1 MKSQKSLNNIAS
13 ADLKRSF
20 ASNLV
25 IPALTFL
32 AFTVQAA
39 VCAYFQFKQK
49 EKVFFTWFMDSPDAL
64 VFISFC
70 VVLVGA
76 IQAAYTLRFIN
87 IKNQSNVWFSFNL
100 SRSTL
105 FKNRCVSSLTL
116 LSAAIIIP
124 GIISVIIC
132 CASGCSAAKVLP
144 VIFYQYAQYAG
155 FLTMMFAGFA
165 IGALTASLTGSV
177 AESIFYSVV
186 LILALPL
193 LSTAWDALSS
203 VFLRGRTAVSGANY
217 ADGMDMQYY
226 YFAFSPRRGGRGIM
240 AFCPFTLFRVPGT
253 SRADLMNLKLRGF
266 GPIDF
271 GFCKDGSSLPG
282 IDAWLPILLWI
293 VLTAVLIV
301 LAQRMFGRKKLEE
314 LGVPAASRVLTA
326 LTSAII
332 VFCGFSVPS
341 WVLKTAL
348 PSVNTALA
356 ALLGAAVMLA
366 AYFAYTFIAR
376 RNLKAVRK
384 NLWQFAMPVG
394 AAAIITA
401 IFLTGGFGYTARVP
415 EAEEVEYV
423 TVSMPFSFE
432 SGMAQNGS
440 ILRTV
445 KGTATV
451 VKPYSNCITLST
463 EKDIN
468 TVLSIH
474 KLITT
479 EKKSDEKTSA
489 PFSVKYYF
497 KNGRSMERTFT
508 NISEKDLNTY
518 FAVADADE
526 VKKQQYLF
534 LAASDTEREELEN
547 ESVKA
552 PGMSNSQGYFFFQN
566 YGSPLRNAKGA
577 LIASKDGSFC
587 RELSSDELDK
597 LGKCIWGDISK
608 KKYTDI
614 LRGSEKE
621 VAYIYL
627 IDNAT
632 SYDGRYEEN
641 VEGRSVLA
649 AVTDDM
655 TETLKFIKEHGMAD
669 ALGQKRE
676 VKSVNIYDC
685 RRIISKAKEINK
697 NGSYGGTAI
706 NPIFIMSTMFNTKEI
721 KLVNKTFG
729 DMDDCFIKSV
739 TNQKQSDELFA
750 LAQGQCYTSLGGYI
764 VQITF
769 TDGYNQ
775 TMYISE
781 SDAPGYIK

>member
-49 EKVFFTWFMDSPDAL
+49 EKVFFTWFRDSPDAL

-70 VVLVGA
+70 IVLVGA

-116 LSAAIIIP
+116 LGAAIIIP

-132 CASGCSAAKVLP
+132 YASGCSAAKVLP
-144 VIFYQYAQYAG
+144 VIFYQYAG

-203 VFLRGRTAVSGANY
+203 VFLRGRTAVSGVNY
-217 ADGMDMQYY
+217 TGDMDMQHY
-226 YFAFSPRRGGRGIM
+226 YFSFSIQRGGRGIM

-253 SRADLMNLKLRGF
+253 SRADVMSLKLRGF

-332 VFCGFSVPS
+332 VFCGFSVPA

-376 RNLKAVRK
+376 RNLKAVRR

-445 KGTATV
+445 KG
-451 VKPYSNCITLST
+451 LS
-463 EKDIN
+463 
-468 TVLSIH
+468 LIH
-474 KLITT
+474 I
-479 EKKSDEKTSA
+479 
-489 PFSVKYYF
+489 
-497 KNGRSMERTFT
+497 
-508 NISEKDLNTY
+508 
-518 FAVADADE
+518 
-526 VKKQQYLF
+526 
-534 LAASDTEREELEN
+534 
-547 ESVKA
+547 
-552 PGMSNSQGYFFFQN
+552 
-566 YGSPLRNAKGA
+566 
-577 LIASKDGSFC
+577 
-587 RELSSDELDK
+587 
-597 LGKCIWGDISK
+597 
-608 KKYTDI
+608 
-614 LRGSEKE
+614 
-621 VAYIYL
+621 
-627 IDNAT
+627 
-632 SYDGRYEEN
+632 
-641 VEGRSVLA
+641 
-649 AVTDDM
+649 
-655 TETLKFIKEHGMAD
+655 
-669 ALGQKRE
+669 
-676 VKSVNIYDC
+676 
-685 RRIISKAKEINK
+685 
-697 NGSYGGTAI
+697 
-706 NPIFIMSTMFNTKEI
+706 
-721 KLVNKTFG
+721 
-729 DMDDCFIKSV
+729 
-739 TNQKQSDELFA
+739 
-750 LAQGQCYTSLGGYI
+750 
-764 VQITF
+764 
-769 TDGYNQ
+769 
-775 TMYISE
+775 
-781 SDAPGYIK
+781 

>member
-39 VCAYFQFKQK
+39 VCAYLQFKQK
-49 EKVFFTWFMDSPDAL
+49 EKVFFTWFRDSPDAL

-116 LSAAIIIP
+116 LGAAIIIP
-124 GIISVIIC
+124 GIISAIIC

-144 VIFYQYAQYAG
+144 VIFYQYAG
-155 FLTMMFAGFA
+155 FMAMMFAGFA

-203 VFLRGRTAVSGANY
+203 VFLRGRTAVSGVNY
-217 ADGMDMQYY
+217 TGDMDMQHY
-226 YFAFSPRRGGRGIM
+226 YFAFSPRRGRGIM

-253 SRADLMNLKLRGF
+253 SRADLMSLKLRGF

-271 GFCKDGSSLPG
+271 GYCKDGSYLPG

-293 VLTAVLIV
+293 VVTAVLIV
-301 LAQRMFGRKKLEE
+301 LAQRMFGKKKLEE

-332 VFCGFSVPS
+332 VFCGFSVPA
-341 WVLKTAL
+341 WVLKTTI

-356 ALLGAAVMLA
+356 ALLGIAVMLA

-394 AAAIITA
+394 ATAIITA

-415 EAEEVEYV
+415 EADEIEYV

-432 SGMAQNGS
+432 SGLAQNGS
-440 ILRTV
+440 LLRTV
-445 KGTATV
+445 KGTAAV
-451 VKPYSNCITLST
+451 IKPYSNCITLST
-463 EKDIN
+463 EKDII

-474 KLITT
+474 KLITN
-479 EKKSDEKTSA
+479 EKKSDEKTNTQ
-489 PFSVKYYF
+489 FSVKYYF
-497 KNGRSMERTFT
+497 KNGKSMERTFT
-508 NISEKDLNTY
+508 NISEKDLNSY
-518 FAVADADE
+518 FAVADTDE

-534 LAASDTEREELEN
+534 LAASDTEREKFEN
-547 ESVKA
+547 EGIKA
-552 PGMSNSQGYFFFQN
+552 PGMSNSQGYFFFKN
-566 YGSPLRNAKGA
+566 YGSPLRNKDGV

-587 RELSSDELDK
+587 REMSSDELDM
-597 LGKCIWGDISK
+597 LGKCIWSDISK

-627 IDNAT
+627 NDNAT
-632 SYDGRYEEN
+632 YYGGRYEEN

-649 AVTDDM
+649 AITGDM

-685 RRIISKAKEINK
+685 RRIILQAQEINK
-697 NGSYGGTAI
+697 SGKYGGTAI
-706 NPIFIMSTMFNTKEI
+706 NPIFIMSTMFNTEEM

-729 DMDDCFIKSV
+729 DMDDCLIKTV
-739 TNQKQSDELFA
+739 TDQKQANELFA
-750 LAQGQCYTSLGGYI
+750 LAQGKCYTAFSGY
-764 VQITF
+764 VAQITF
-769 TDGYNQ
+769 TDGYSQ
-775 TMYISE
+775 TMYIPAG
-781 SDAPGYIK
+781 DAPGYIK

>member
-1 MKSQKSLNNIAS
+1 M
-13 ADLKRSF
+13 
-20 ASNLV
+20 
-25 IPALTFL
+25 
-32 AFTVQAA
+32 
-39 VCAYFQFKQK
+39 
-49 EKVFFTWFMDSPDAL
+49 
-64 VFISFC
+64 
-70 VVLVGA
+70 
-76 IQAAYTLRFIN
+76 
-87 IKNQSNVWFSFNL
+87 
-100 SRSTL
+100 
-105 FKNRCVSSLTL
+105 
-116 LSAAIIIP
+116 
-124 GIISVIIC
+124 
-132 CASGCSAAKVLP
+132 
-144 VIFYQYAQYAG
+144 
-155 FLTMMFAGFA
+155 
-165 IGALTASLTGSV
+165 
-177 AESIFYSVV
+177 
-186 LILALPL
+186 
-193 LSTAWDALSS
+193 
-203 VFLRGRTAVSGANY
+203 
-217 ADGMDMQYY
+217 
-226 YFAFSPRRGGRGIM
+226 
-240 AFCPFTLFRVPGT
+240 
-253 SRADLMNLKLRGF
+253 
-266 GPIDF
+266 
-271 GFCKDGSSLPG
+271 
-282 IDAWLPILLWI
+282 
-293 VLTAVLIV
+293 TAVLIV
-301 LAQRMFGRKKLEE
+301 LAQRMFGKKKLEE

-332 VFCGFSVPS
+332 VFCGFSVPA
-341 WVLKTAL
+341 WVLKTAVF
-348 PSVNTALA
+348 SVSTALA

-384 NLWQFAMPVG
+384 NLWQFAIPAG
-394 AAAIITA
+394 ATAIITA

-451 VKPYSNCITLST
+451 LKPYTNCITLST

-474 KLITT
+474 KLITN
-479 EKKSDEKTSA
+479 EKKSDEKTNTQ
-489 PFSVKYYF
+489 FSVKYYF
-497 KNGRSMERTFT
+497 KNGKSMERTFT
-508 NISEKDLNTY
+508 NISEKDLNAY
-518 FAVADADE
+518 FAIADTDG
-526 VKKQQYLF
+526 VKEQQYFF
-534 LAASDTEREELEN
+534 LAASDTEREKLKN

-552 PGMSNSQGYFFFQN
+552 PGMSNSQGYFLFRN
-566 YGSPLRNAKGA
+566 YGSPLRNTDGV

-597 LGKCIWGDISK
+597 LGKCIWSDISK

-627 IDNAT
+627 NDDAQ
-632 SYDGRYEEN
+632 YYGGQYEEN
-641 VEGRSVLA
+641 VEGRSVLTA
-649 AVTDDM
+649 ITGDM
-655 TETLKFIKEHGMAD
+655 TETLKFIKEHGMAG

-697 NGSYGGTAI
+697 NGRYGGTAI
-706 NPIFIMSTMFNTKEI
+706 NPIFIMSTMFNTEEI

-739 TNQKQSDELFA
+739 TNQKQSDELFT

-764 VQITF
+764 AQITF

>member
-1 MKSQKSLNNIAS
+1 MRSQKSLNNIAS

-49 EKVFFTWFMDSPDAL
+49 EKVFFTWFRDSPDAL

-105 FKNRCVSSLTL
+105 FKNRCISSLTL
-116 LSAAIIIP
+116 LGAAIIIP
-124 GIISVIIC
+124 GIISAIIC

-144 VIFYQYAQYAG
+144 VIFYQYAG
-155 FLTMMFAGFA
+155 FLAMMFAGFA
-165 IGALTASLTGSV
+165 IGALTASLTGSI

-226 YFAFSPRRGGRGIM
+226 YFAFSPRRGRGIM

-253 SRADLMNLKLRGF
+253 SRADLMSLKLRGF

-271 GFCKDGSSLPG
+271 GYCKDGSYLPG

-293 VLTAVLIV
+293 VVTAVLIV
-301 LAQRMFGRKKLEE
+301 LAQRMFGKKKLEE

-332 VFCGFSVPS
+332 VFCGFSVPA
-341 WVLKTAL
+341 WVLKTTI

-356 ALLGAAVMLA
+356 ALLGVAVMLA

-415 EAEEVEYV
+415 EADEIEYV

-432 SGMAQNGS
+432 SGLAQNGS
-440 ILRTV
+440 LLRTV
-445 KGTATV
+445 KGTAAV
-451 VKPYSNCITLST
+451 IKPYTNCIVLST
-463 EKDIN
+463 EKDIK

-474 KLITT
+474 KLITN

-497 KNGRSMERTFT
+497 KNGKSMERTFT
-508 NISEKDLNTY
+508 NISEKDLNSY
-518 FAVADADE
+518 FAVADTDE

-534 LAASDTEREELEN
+534 LAASDTEREKLEN
-547 ESVKA
+547 EGIKA
-552 PGMSNSQGYFFFQN
+552 PGMSNSQGYFFFKN
-566 YGSPLRNAKGA
+566 YGSPLRNKDGI

-587 RELSSDELDK
+587 REMSSDELDK
-597 LGKCIWGDISK
+597 LGKCIWSDISK

-627 IDNAT
+627 FDNAT
-632 SYDGRYEEN
+632 NYDGLDEEN

-649 AVTDDM
+649 AITGDM

-685 RRIISKAKEINK
+685 NSIISKAKEINK
-697 NGSYGGTAI
+697 NGRYGGTAI
-706 NPIFIMSTMFNTKEI
+706 NPIFIMSTMFNTEEM

-729 DMDDCFIKSV
+729 DMDDCLIKTV
-739 TNQKQSDELFA
+739 TDQKQANELFA
-750 LAQGQCYTSLGGYI
+750 LAQGKCYTAFSGY
-764 VQITF
+764 VAQITF
-769 TDGYNQ
+769 TDGYSQ
-775 TMYISE
+775 TMYIPAG
-781 SDAPGYIK
+781 DAPGYIK

>member
-1 MKSQKSLNNIAS
+1 MKSQKPLNNIAS

-32 AFTVQAA
+32 AFTVQTA

-49 EKVFFTWFMDSPDAL
+49 EKVFFTWFRDSPDAL

-116 LSAAIIIP
+116 LGAAIIIP
-124 GIISVIIC
+124 GIISAIIC
-132 CASGCSAAKVLP
+132 CVSGCSAAKVLP
-144 VIFYQYAQYAG
+144 VIFYQYAG

-165 IGALTASLTGSV
+165 IGALTASLTGNV
-177 AESIFYSVV
+177 AESIFYSVM

-203 VFLRGRTAVSGANY
+203 VFLRGRTAVSGTNY

-226 YFAFSPRRGGRGIM
+226 YFAFSPRRGRGIM

-253 SRADLMNLKLRGF
+253 SRADLMSLKLRGF

-271 GFCKDGSSLPG
+271 GYCKDGSYLPG

-293 VLTAVLIV
+293 VVTAVLIV
-301 LAQRMFGRKKLEE
+301 LAQRMFGKKKLEE

-332 VFCGFSVPS
+332 VFCGFSVPA
-341 WVLKTAL
+341 WVLKTTI

-356 ALLGAAVMLA
+356 ALLGVAVMLA

-394 AAAIITA
+394 ATAIITA

-415 EAEEVEYV
+415 EADEIEYV

-432 SGMAQNGS
+432 SGLAQNGS
-440 ILRTV
+440 LLRTV
-445 KGTATV
+445 KGTAAV
-451 VKPYSNCITLST
+451 IKPYTNCITLST

-474 KLITT
+474 KLITN
-479 EKKSDEKTSA
+479 EKKSDEKTNTQ
-489 PFSVKYYF
+489 FSVKYYF
-497 KNGRSMERTFT
+497 KNGKSMERTFT
-508 NISEKDLNTY
+508 NISEKELNSY
-518 FAVADADE
+518 FAVADTDG
-526 VKKQQYLF
+526 VKEQQYFF
-534 LAASDTEREELEN
+534 LAASDTELKKLES
-547 ESVKA
+547 EDAKA
-552 PGMSNSQGYFFFQN
+552 PNMSNLQGHFLFRN
-566 YGSPLRNAKGA
+566 YGSPLRNKDGV
-577 LIASKDGSFC
+577 LISSKDGSFC

-597 LGKCIWGDISK
+597 LGKCIWSDISK

-627 IDNAT
+627 NDNAT
-632 SYDGRYEEN
+632 YYGGRYEEN

-649 AVTDDM
+649 AITGDM

-685 RRIISKAKEINK
+685 RRIILQAQEINK
-697 NGSYGGTAI
+697 SGKYGGTAI
-706 NPIFIMSTMFNTKEI
+706 NPIFIMSTMFNTEEMKF
-721 KLVNKTFG
+721 VNKTFG
-729 DMDDCFIKSV
+729 DMDDCLRKTV
-739 TNQKQSDELFA
+739 TDQKQANELFA
-750 LAQGQCYTSLGGYI
+750 LAQGKCYTAFSGY
-764 VQITF
+764 VAQITF
-769 TDGYNQ
+769 TDGYSQ
-775 TMYISE
+775 TMYIPAG
-781 SDAPGYIK
+781 DAPGYIK

>member
-49 EKVFFTWFMDSPDAL
+49 EKVFFTWFMNSPDAL

-70 VVLVGA
+70 IVLVGA

-105 FKNRCVSSLTL
+105 FKNRCISSLTL

-124 GIISVIIC
+124 GIISAIIC

-144 VIFYQYAQYAG
+144 VIFYQYAG
-155 FLTMMFAGFA
+155 FLTMIFAGFA

-203 VFLRGRTAVSGANY
+203 IFLRGRTAVSDANY

-271 GFCKDGSSLPG
+271 GYCKDDSSLPG

-301 LAQRMFGRKKLEE
+301 LAQRMFGKKKLEE

-332 VFCGFSVPS
+332 VFCGFSVPA
-341 WVLKTAL
+341 WVLKTTI

-394 AAAIITA
+394 ATAIITA

-415 EAEEVEYV
+415 EEEEIEYV

-474 KLITT
+474 KLITN
-479 EKKSDEKTSA
+479 EKKSDEKTNTQ
-489 PFSVKYYF
+489 FSVKYYF

-508 NISEKDLNTY
+508 NISEKDLNSY
-518 FAVADADE
+518 FAVADTDG
-526 VKKQQYLF
+526 VKEQQYLF
-534 LAASDTEREELEN
+534 LAASDTEREKLKSED
-547 ESVKA
+547 VKA
-552 PGMSNSQGYFFFQN
+552 PNMSNLQGYFLFRN
-566 YGSPLRNAKGA
+566 YGNPLRNKDGV

-597 LGKCIWGDISK
+597 LGKCIWSDISK

-627 IDNAT
+627 NDNAA
-632 SYDGRYEEN
+632 YYGGRYEEN

-655 TETLKFIKEHGMAD
+655 TETLKFIKEHGMTD

-685 RRIISKAKEINK
+685 RRIILQAQEINK
-697 NGSYGGTAI
+697 SGKYGGTAI

-721 KLVNKTFG
+721 KLVAKAFG

-764 VQITF
+764 AQITF
-769 TDGYNQ
+769 SDGYNQ
-775 TMYISE
+775 TMYIPE

>member
-1 MKSQKSLNNIAS
+1 M
-13 ADLKRSF
+13 
-20 ASNLV
+20 
-25 IPALTFL
+25 
-32 AFTVQAA
+32 
-39 VCAYFQFKQK
+39 
-49 EKVFFTWFMDSPDAL
+49 
-64 VFISFC
+64 
-70 VVLVGA
+70 
-76 IQAAYTLRFIN
+76 
-87 IKNQSNVWFSFNL
+87 
-100 SRSTL
+100 
-105 FKNRCVSSLTL
+105 
-116 LSAAIIIP
+116 
-124 GIISVIIC
+124 
-132 CASGCSAAKVLP
+132 
-144 VIFYQYAQYAG
+144 
-155 FLTMMFAGFA
+155 
-165 IGALTASLTGSV
+165 
-177 AESIFYSVV
+177 
-186 LILALPL
+186 
-193 LSTAWDALSS
+193 
-203 VFLRGRTAVSGANY
+203 
-217 ADGMDMQYY
+217 
-226 YFAFSPRRGGRGIM
+226 
-240 AFCPFTLFRVPGT
+240 
-253 SRADLMNLKLRGF
+253 
-266 GPIDF
+266 
-271 GFCKDGSSLPG
+271 
-282 IDAWLPILLWI
+282 
-293 VLTAVLIV
+293 
-301 LAQRMFGRKKLEE
+301 
-314 LGVPAASRVLTA
+314 
-326 LTSAII
+326 
-332 VFCGFSVPS
+332 
-341 WVLKTAL
+341 KTAL

-376 RNLKAVRK
+376 RNLKAVRR

-451 VKPYSNCITLST
+451 LKPYSNCITLST

-474 KLITT
+474 KLITN
-479 EKKSDEKTSA
+479 EKKSDEKTNTQ
-489 PFSVKYYF
+489 FSVKYYF
-497 KNGRSMERTFT
+497 KNGKSMERTFT
-508 NISEKDLNTY
+508 NISEKDLNSY
-518 FAVADADE
+518 FAVADTDG
-526 VKKQQYLF
+526 VKEQQYLF
-534 LAASDTEREELEN
+534 LAASDTEREKLKSED
-547 ESVKA
+547 VKA
-552 PGMSNSQGYFFFQN
+552 PNMSNLQGYFLFRN
-566 YGSPLRNAKGA
+566 YGNPLRNTDGV

-597 LGKCIWGDISK
+597 LGKCIWSDISK

-627 IDNAT
+627 NDNAT
-632 SYDGRYEEN
+632 NYGGLYEEN

-655 TETLKFIKEHGMAD
+655 TETLRFIKEHGMAD

-685 RRIISKAKEINK
+685 RRIILQAQEINK
-697 NGSYGGTAI
+697 SGKYGGTAI

-721 KLVNKTFG
+721 KLVAKAFG

-764 VQITF
+764 AQITF

-775 TMYISE
+775 TMYIPE

>member
-49 EKVFFTWFMDSPDAL
+49 EKVFFTWFRDSPDAL

-70 VVLVGA
+70 IVLVGA

-105 FKNRCVSSLTL
+105 FKNRCISSLTL

-124 GIISVIIC
+124 GIISAIIC

-144 VIFYQYAQYAG
+144 VIFYQYAG

-203 VFLRGRTAVSGANY
+203 VFLRGRTAVSGVNY
-217 ADGMDMQYY
+217 TGDMDMQHY
-226 YFAFSPRRGGRGIM
+226 YFSFYPQRGRGIM
-240 AFCPFTLFRVPGT
+240 TFCPFTLFRVPGT
-253 SRADLMNLKLRGF
+253 DRAAILSLKLRGF

-301 LAQRMFGRKKLEE
+301 LAQRMFGKKKLEE

-332 VFCGFSVPS
+332 VFCGFSVPA
-341 WVLKTAL
+341 WVLKTAVF
-348 PSVNTALA
+348 SVSTALA

-384 NLWQFAMPVG
+384 NLWQFAIPAG
-394 AAAIITA
+394 ATAIITA

-474 KLITT
+474 KLITN
-479 EKKSDEKTSA
+479 EKKSDKKTST

-497 KNGRSMERTFT
+497 KNGKSMERTFT
-508 NISEKDLNTY
+508 NISEKDLNAY
-518 FAVADADE
+518 FAIADTDG
-526 VKKQQYLF
+526 VKEQQYFF
-534 LAASDTEREELEN
+534 LAASDTEREKLKN

-552 PGMSNSQGYFFFQN
+552 PGMSNSQGYFLFRN
-566 YGSPLRNAKGA
+566 YGSPLRNTDGV

-597 LGKCIWGDISK
+597 LGKCIWSDISK

-627 IDNAT
+627 NDDAQ
-632 SYDGRYEEN
+632 YYGGQYEEN
-641 VEGRSVLA
+641 VEGRSVLTA
-649 AVTDDM
+649 ITGDM
-655 TETLKFIKEHGMAD
+655 TETLKFIKEHGMAG

-697 NGSYGGTAI
+697 NGRYGGTAI
-706 NPIFIMSTMFNTKEI
+706 NPIFIMSTMFNTEEI

-739 TNQKQSDELFA
+739 TNQKQSDELFT

-764 VQITF
+764 AQITF

>member
-1 MKSQKSLNNIAS
+1 
-13 ADLKRSF
+13 
-20 ASNLV
+20 
-25 IPALTFL
+25 
-32 AFTVQAA
+32 
-39 VCAYFQFKQK
+39 
-49 EKVFFTWFMDSPDAL
+49 
-64 VFISFC
+64 
-70 VVLVGA
+70 
-76 IQAAYTLRFIN
+76 
-87 IKNQSNVWFSFNL
+87 
-100 SRSTL
+100 
-105 FKNRCVSSLTL
+105 
-116 LSAAIIIP
+116 
-124 GIISVIIC
+124 
-132 CASGCSAAKVLP
+132 
-144 VIFYQYAQYAG
+144 
-155 FLTMMFAGFA
+155 
-165 IGALTASLTGSV
+165 
-177 AESIFYSVV
+177 
-186 LILALPL
+186 
-193 LSTAWDALSS
+193 
-203 VFLRGRTAVSGANY
+203 
-217 ADGMDMQYY
+217 
-226 YFAFSPRRGGRGIM
+226 
-240 AFCPFTLFRVPGT
+240 
-253 SRADLMNLKLRGF
+253 
-266 GPIDF
+266 
-271 GFCKDGSSLPG
+271 
-282 IDAWLPILLWI
+282 
-293 VLTAVLIV
+293 
-301 LAQRMFGRKKLEE
+301 MFGRKKLEE
-314 LGVPAASRVLTA
+314 LGFPAASRVLTA

-332 VFCGFSVPS
+332 VFCGFSVPA

-376 RNLKAVRK
+376 RNLKAVRR

-415 EAEEVEYV
+415 EEEEIEYV

-440 ILRTV
+440 ILCTV
-445 KGTATV
+445 KGTAV
-451 VKPYSNCITLST
+451 SVKAYSNCIVLST

-474 KLITT
+474 KLITN
-479 EKKSDEKTSA
+479 EKKSDEKTNT

-508 NISEKDLNTY
+508 NISEKDLNSY
-518 FAVADADE
+518 FAVADTDG
-526 VKKQQYLF
+526 VKEQQYLF
-534 LAASDTEREELEN
+534 LAASDTEREKLEN

-552 PGMSNSQGYFFFQN
+552 PGMSKTLGHVFFPD
-566 YGSPLRNAKGA
+566 YGSPLRDAKGA

-597 LGKCIWGDISK
+597 LGKCIWSDISK

-632 SYDGRYEEN
+632 YYGNRYEEN

-655 TETLKFIKEHGMAD
+655 TETLKFIKEHGMAG

-685 RRIISKAKEINK
+685 RRIILQAQGISKSEK
-697 NGSYGGTAI
+697 NIGKVVSTAI

-729 DMDDCFIKSV
+729 DMDDCFIKSI

-750 LAQGQCYTSLGGYI
+750 LTQGQCYTSLGGYI
-764 VQITF
+764 AQITF

-775 TMYISE
+775 TMYIPE

>member
-1 MKSQKSLNNIAS
+1 MKSQKSLNNIDS

-32 AFTVQAA
+32 AFSVQAA

-70 VVLVGA
+70 IVLVGA

-100 SRSTL
+100 SRLTL

-116 LSAAIIIP
+116 LGAAIIIP
-124 GIISVIIC
+124 GIISAIIC
-132 CASGCSAAKVLP
+132 CSSGCSAAKVLP
-144 VIFYQYAQYAG
+144 VIFYQYAG

-186 LILALPL
+186 LILAVPA
-193 LSTAWDALSS
+193 LSTGWDALSS
-203 VFLRGRTAVSGANY
+203 IFLRGRTAVSGANY

-253 SRADLMNLKLRGF
+253 DRAAILSLKLCGF

-271 GFCKDGSSLPG
+271 GFNKNGSSLPG

-293 VLTAVLIV
+293 VLTAVLIA
-301 LAQRMFGRKKLEE
+301 LAQRMFDKKKLEE
-314 LGVPAASRVLTA
+314 LGVPATSRALTL

-332 VFCGFSVPS
+332 VFCGFSVPA

-356 ALLGAAVMLA
+356 VLLGAAVMLA

-384 NLWQFAMPVG
+384 NLWQFAIPAG
-394 AAAIITA
+394 ATAIITV

-415 EAEEVEYV
+415 EADEIEYV

-432 SGMAQNGS
+432 NGMAQNGQM
-440 ILRTV
+440 LRTV
-445 KGTATV
+445 KGTVTV

-463 EKDIN
+463 ENDIN
-468 TVLSIH
+468 TVRSIH
-474 KLITT
+474 KLITDET
-479 EKKSDEKTSA
+479 RSDKKTNTS
-489 PFSVKYYF
+489 FSVKYYF

-508 NISEKDLNTY
+508 NISEKDLNAY

-552 PGMSNSQGYFFFQN
+552 PGMSNSQGFFFFQN
-566 YGSPLRNAKGA
+566 YGSPLRNAEGA

-587 RELSSDELDK
+587 RELSSDELDA
-597 LGKCIWGDISK
+597 LGKCIWKDISQ
-608 KKYTDI
+608 KKYSEI
-614 LRGSEKE
+614 LRGSAREA
-621 VAYIYL
+621 AYLYL
-627 IDNAT
+627 SDNAENYGDA
-632 SYDGRYEEN
+632 YDEN
-641 VEGRSVLA
+641 IEGKSVLA
-649 AVTDDM
+649 AITQDM
-655 TETLKFIKEHGMAD
+655 TETLKFIREHGMGG
-669 ALGQKRE
+669 ALEQRRE

-685 RRIISKAKEINK
+685 RRMMSEAQEINK
-697 NGSYGGTAI
+697 NGKYGCSAI
-706 NPIFIMSTMFNTKEI
+706 NPMFTMSAMFNINEAKMTSKNFGEMDNCLI
-721 KLVNKTFG
+721 KTVS
-729 DMDDCFIKSV
+729 DS
-739 TNQKQSDELFA
+739 KQAKELFS

-775 TMYISE
+775 TMYIPE

>member
-39 VCAYFQFKQK
+39 VCTYFQFKQK
-49 EKVFFTWFMDSPDAL
+49 EKVFFTWFRDSPDAL

-70 VVLVGA
+70 IVLVGA

-116 LSAAIIIP
+116 LGAAIIIP
-124 GIISVIIC
+124 GIISAIIC

-144 VIFYQYAQYAG
+144 VIFYQYAG

-332 VFCGFSVPS
+332 VFCGFSVPA

-356 ALLGAAVMLA
+356 ALLGIAVMLA

-415 EAEEVEYV
+415 EEEEIEYV

-474 KLITT
+474 KLITN
-479 EKKSDEKTSA
+479 EKKSDEKTST

-508 NISEKDLNTY
+508 NISEKDLNSY

-534 LAASDTEREELEN
+534 LAASDTEREKLEN

-552 PGMSNSQGYFFFQN
+552 PGMSKSQGHFFFSD
-566 YGSPLRNAKGA
+566 YGSPLRDAKGA

-597 LGKCIWGDISK
+597 LGKCIWSDISK

-632 SYDGRYEEN
+632 NYNGLDEEN

-649 AVTDDM
+649 AVTDNM
-655 TETLKFIKEHGMAD
+655 TETLRFIKEHGMAD

-721 KLVNKTFG
+721 KLVTKAFG
-729 DMDDCFIKSV
+729 DMDDCFIKSI

-750 LAQGQCYTSLGGYI
+750 LAQGQCYTALGGYI
-764 VQITF
+764 AQITF

>member
-49 EKVFFTWFMDSPDAL
+49 EKVFFTWFRNSPDSL

-70 VVLVGA
+70 IVLVGA

-116 LSAAIIIP
+116 LGAAIIIP
-124 GIISVIIC
+124 GIISAIIC

-144 VIFYQYAQYAG
+144 VIFYQYSG

-203 VFLRGRTAVSGANY
+203 VFLRGRTAVSGVNY
-217 ADGMDMQYY
+217 TGNMDMQHY
-226 YFAFSPRRGGRGIM
+226 YFSFSIQRGGRGIM

-253 SRADLMNLKLRGF
+253 SIEDSAISDLRGF

-282 IDAWLPILLWI
+282 IGAWLPILLWI

-301 LAQRMFGRKKLEE
+301 LAQRMFSKKKLEE

-332 VFCGFSVPS
+332 VFCGFSVPA
-341 WVLKTAL
+341 WVLKTTI
-348 PSVNTALA
+348 PSVNTALT
-356 ALLGAAVMLA
+356 ALLGIAVMLA

-432 SGMAQNGS
+432 SGMAQ
-440 ILRTV
+440 
-445 KGTATV
+445 TAV
-451 VKPYSNCITLST
+451 Y
-463 EKDIN
+463 
-468 TVLSIH
+468 
-474 KLITT
+474 
-479 EKKSDEKTSA
+479 SA
-489 PFSVKYYF
+489 PSRALQRFS
-497 KNGRSMERTFT
+497 
-508 NISEKDLNTY
+508 
-518 FAVADADE
+518 
-526 VKKQQYLF
+526 
-534 LAASDTEREELEN
+534 
-547 ESVKA
+547 
-552 PGMSNSQGYFFFQN
+552 
-566 YGSPLRNAKGA
+566 SP
-577 LIASKDGSFC
+577 I
-587 RELSSDELDK
+587 
-597 LGKCIWGDISK
+597 
-608 KKYTDI
+608 
-614 LRGSEKE
+614 
-621 VAYIYL
+621 
-627 IDNAT
+627 
-632 SYDGRYEEN
+632 
-641 VEGRSVLA
+641 
-649 AVTDDM
+649 
-655 TETLKFIKEHGMAD
+655 
-669 ALGQKRE
+669 Q
-676 VKSVNIYDC
+676 
-685 RRIISKAKEINK
+685 
-697 NGSYGGTAI
+697 TA
-706 NPIFIMSTMFNTKEI
+706 
-721 KLVNKTFG
+721 
-729 DMDDCFIKSV
+729 
-739 TNQKQSDELFA
+739 
-750 LAQGQCYTSLGGYI
+750 
-764 VQITF
+764 
-769 TDGYNQ
+769 
-775 TMYISE
+775 
-781 SDAPGYIK
+781 

>member
-1 MKSQKSLNNIAS
+1 MRSQKSLNNIAS

-49 EKVFFTWFMDSPDAL
+49 EKVFFTWFRDSPDAL

-116 LSAAIIIP
+116 LGAAIIIP
-124 GIISVIIC
+124 GIISAIIC

-144 VIFYQYAQYAG
+144 VIFYQYAG
-155 FLTMMFAGFA
+155 FLAMMFAGFA
-165 IGALTASLTGSV
+165 IGALTASLTGSI

-226 YFAFSPRRGGRGIM
+226 YFAFSPRHGRGIM

-253 SRADLMNLKLRGF
+253 SRADLMSLKLRGF

-271 GFCKDGSSLPG
+271 GYCKDGSYLPG

-293 VLTAVLIV
+293 VVTAVLIV
-301 LAQRMFGRKKLEE
+301 LAQRMFGKKKLEE

-332 VFCGFSVPS
+332 VFCGFSVPA
-341 WVLKTAL
+341 WVLKTTI
-348 PSVNTALA
+348 PSVNTALT
-356 ALLGAAVMLA
+356 ALLGIAVMLA

-415 EAEEVEYV
+415 EADEIEYV

-432 SGMAQNGS
+432 SGLAQNGS
-440 ILRTV
+440 LLRTV
-445 KGTATV
+445 KGTAAV
-451 VKPYSNCITLST
+451 IKPYTNCIVLST
-463 EKDIN
+463 EKDIK

-474 KLITT
+474 KLITN
-479 EKKSDEKTSA
+479 EKKSDEKTNTQ
-489 PFSVKYYF
+489 FSVKYYF
-497 KNGRSMERTFT
+497 KNGKSMERTFT
-508 NISEKDLNTY
+508 NISEKDLNSY
-518 FAVADADE
+518 FAVADTDE

-534 LAASDTEREELEN
+534 LAASDTEREKLEN
-547 ESVKA
+547 EGIKA
-552 PGMSNSQGYFFFQN
+552 PGMSNSQGYFFFKN
-566 YGSPLRNAKGA
+566 YGSPLRNKDGI

-587 RELSSDELDK
+587 REMSSDELDK
-597 LGKCIWGDISK
+597 LGKCIWSDISK

-627 IDNAT
+627 FDNAT
-632 SYDGRYEEN
+632 NYDGLDEEN

-649 AVTDDM
+649 AITGDM

-685 RRIISKAKEINK
+685 NSIISKAKEINK
-697 NGSYGGTAI
+697 NGRYGGTAI
-706 NPIFIMSTMFNTKEI
+706 NPIFIMSTMFNTEEM

-729 DMDDCFIKSV
+729 DMDDCLIKTV
-739 TNQKQSDELFA
+739 TDQKQANELFA
-750 LAQGQCYTSLGGYI
+750 LAQGKCYTAFSGY
-764 VQITF
+764 VAQITF
-769 TDGYNQ
+769 TDGYSQ
-775 TMYISE
+775 TMYIPAG
-781 SDAPGYIK
+781 DAPGYIK

>member
-1 MKSQKSLNNIAS
+1 MRSQKSLNNIAS

-49 EKVFFTWFMDSPDAL
+49 EKVFFTWFRDSPDAL

-116 LSAAIIIP
+116 LGAAIIIP
-124 GIISVIIC
+124 GIISAIIC

-144 VIFYQYAQYAG
+144 VIFYQYAG

-217 ADGMDMQYY
+217 ADGMVMQYY
-226 YFAFSPRRGGRGIM
+226 YFAFSPRRGRGIM

-253 SRADLMNLKLRGF
+253 SRADLISLKLRGF

-271 GFCKDGSSLPG
+271 GSCKDGLSLPG

-293 VLTAVLIV
+293 VVTAVLIV
-301 LAQRMFGRKKLEE
+301 LAQRMFGKKKLEE

-332 VFCGFSVPS
+332 VFCGFSVPA
-341 WVLKTAL
+341 WVLKTTF

-356 ALLGAAVMLA
+356 ALLGVAVMLA

-394 AAAIITA
+394 ATAIITA
-401 IFLTGGFGYTARVP
+401 IFLTGGFGYTTRVP
-415 EAEEVEYV
+415 EADEIEYV

-432 SGMAQNGS
+432 SGLAQNGS
-440 ILRTV
+440 ILRTI
-445 KGTATV
+445 KGTAAV
-451 VKPYSNCITLST
+451 VKPYSNCIVLST

-474 KLITT
+474 KLITN

-497 KNGRSMERTFT
+497 KNGKSMERTFT
-508 NISEKDLNTY
+508 NISEKDLNSY
-518 FAVADADE
+518 FAVADTDE

-534 LAASDTEREELEN
+534 LAASDTEREKLEN
-547 ESVKA
+547 EGIKA
-552 PGMSNSQGYFFFQN
+552 PGMSNSQGYFFFKN
-566 YGSPLRNAKGA
+566 YGSPLRNTDGV

-587 RELSSDELDK
+587 RELSSAELDK
-597 LGKCIWGDISK
+597 LGKCIWSDISK

-627 IDNAT
+627 FDNAT
-632 SYDGRYEEN
+632 NYNGLDEEN

-649 AVTDDM
+649 AITSDM
-655 TETLKFIKEHGMAD
+655 TETLKFIREHGMAD

-685 RRIISKAKEINK
+685 HSIISKAKEINK
-697 NGSYGGTAI
+697 NGRYGGTAI
-706 NPIFIMSTMFNTKEI
+706 NPIFIMSTMFNTEEI
-721 KLVNKTFG
+721 KLINKTFG
-729 DMDDCFIKSV
+729 DMDDCLIKSV
-739 TNQKQSDELFA
+739 TDQKQANELFA
-750 LAQGQCYTSLGGYI
+750 LAQGKCYTAFSGY
-764 VQITF
+764 VAQITF
-769 TDGYNQ
+769 TDGYSQ
-775 TMYISE
+775 TMYIPA

>member
-32 AFTVQAA
+32 AFAVQAA

-49 EKVFFTWFMDSPDAL
+49 EKVFFTWFSDSPDAL

-70 VVLVGA
+70 IVLVGA

-116 LSAAIIIP
+116 LGAAIIIP
-124 GIISVIIC
+124 GIISTIIC

-144 VIFYQYAQYAG
+144 VIFYQYAG

-177 AESIFYSVV
+177 AESIFYSII
-186 LILALPL
+186 LIIAIPA
-193 LSTAWDALSS
+193 LSTGWDALSS

-240 AFCPFTLFRVPGT
+240 TFCPFTLFRVPGT
-253 SRADLMNLKLRGF
+253 DRAAILSLKLCGF
-266 GPIDF
+266 GPVDF
-271 GFCKDGSSLPG
+271 GFNKDSSSLPG

-301 LAQRMFGRKKLEE
+301 LAQRMFGKKKLEE
-314 LGVPAASRVLTA
+314 LGVPATSRVLTA

-332 VFCGFSVPS
+332 VFCGFSVPA

-356 ALLGAAVMLA
+356 VLLGTAVMLA

-384 NLWQFAMPVG
+384 NLWQFAIPAG
-394 AAAIITA
+394 ATAVITV
-401 IFLTGGFGYTARVP
+401 IFLTGGLGYTARVP
-415 EAEEVEYV
+415 EADEIEYV

-440 ILRTV
+440 ILRTI
-445 KGTATV
+445 KGTVTT

-468 TVLSIH
+468 TVRSIH
-474 KLITT
+474 KLITDET
-479 EKKSDEKTSA
+479 RSDKKTNTS
-489 PFSVKYYF
+489 FSVKYYF
-497 KNGRSMERTFT
+497 KDGRSMERTFT

-518 FAVADADE
+518 FAVADTDG
-526 VKKQQYLF
+526 VKQQQYLF
-534 LAASDTEREELEN
+534 LAASDEEREELEN

-552 PGMSNSQGYFFFQN
+552 PGMSNSQSQFLFTN
-566 YGSPLRNAKGA
+566 YGSPLRNAEGA
-577 LIASKDGSFC
+577 LLASKDGSFC
-587 RELSSDELDK
+587 RELNADELDA
-597 LGKCIWGDISK
+597 LGKCIWKDISQ
-608 KKYTDI
+608 KKYSEI
-614 LRGSEKE
+614 LRGSAREA
-621 VAYIYL
+621 AYLYL
-627 IDNAT
+627 SDNAENYGDA
-632 SYDGRYEEN
+632 YDEN
-641 VEGRSVLA
+641 IEGKSVLA
-649 AVTDDM
+649 AITQDM
-655 TETLKFIKEHGMAD
+655 TETLKFIRERGMGG
-669 ALGQKRE
+669 ALEQRRE
-676 VKSVNIYDC
+676 VKSVNIYNC
-685 RRIISKAKEINK
+685 RRMMSEAQEINK

-775 TMYISE
+775 TMYISDG
-781 SDAPGYIK
+781 DAPGYIK

>member
-1 MKSQKSLNNIAS
+1 MRSQKSLNNIAS

-49 EKVFFTWFMDSPDAL
+49 EKVFFTWFRDSPDAL

-105 FKNRCVSSLTL
+105 FKNRCISSLTL
-116 LSAAIIIP
+116 LGAAIIIP
-124 GIISVIIC
+124 GIISAIIC

-144 VIFYQYAQYAG
+144 VIFYQYAG
-155 FLTMMFAGFA
+155 FLAMMFAGFA
-165 IGALTASLTGSV
+165 IGALTASLTGSI

-226 YFAFSPRRGGRGIM
+226 YFAFSPRRGRGIM

-253 SRADLMNLKLRGF
+253 SRADLMSLKLRGF

-271 GFCKDGSSLPG
+271 GYCKDGSYLPG

-293 VLTAVLIV
+293 VVTAVLIV
-301 LAQRMFGRKKLEE
+301 LAQRMFGKKKLEE

-332 VFCGFSVPS
+332 VFCGFSVPA
-341 WVLKTAL
+341 WVLKTTI

-356 ALLGAAVMLA
+356 ALLGVAVMLA

-415 EAEEVEYV
+415 EADEIEYV

-432 SGMAQNGS
+432 SGLAQNGS
-440 ILRTV
+440 LLRTV
-445 KGTATV
+445 KGTAAV
-451 VKPYSNCITLST
+451 IKPYTNCIVLST
-463 EKDIN
+463 EKDIK

-474 KLITT
+474 KLITN

-497 KNGRSMERTFT
+497 KNGKSMERTFT
-508 NISEKDLNTY
+508 NISEKDLNSY
-518 FAVADADE
+518 FAVADTDE

-534 LAASDTEREELEN
+534 LAASDTEREKLEN
-547 ESVKA
+547 EGIKA
-552 PGMSNSQGYFFFQN
+552 PGMSNSQGYFFFKN
-566 YGSPLRNAKGA
+566 YGSPLRNKDGI

-587 RELSSDELDK
+587 REMSSDELDK
-597 LGKCIWGDISK
+597 LGKCIWSDISK

-627 IDNAT
+627 FDNAT
-632 SYDGRYEEN
+632 NYDGLDEEN

-649 AVTDDM
+649 AITGDM

-685 RRIISKAKEINK
+685 NSIISKAKEINK
-697 NGSYGGTAI
+697 NGRYGGTAI
-706 NPIFIMSTMFNTKEI
+706 NPIFIMSTMFNTEEMKF
-721 KLVNKTFG
+721 VNKTFG
-729 DMDDCFIKSV
+729 DMDDCLRKTV
-739 TNQKQSDELFA
+739 TDQKQANELFA
-750 LAQGQCYTSLGGYI
+750 LAQGKCYTAFSGY
-764 VQITF
+764 VAQITF
-769 TDGYNQ
+769 TDGYSQ
-775 TMYISE
+775 TMYIPAG
-781 SDAPGYIK
+781 DAPGYIK

>member
-32 AFTVQAA
+32 AFTVQTA

-49 EKVFFTWFMDSPDAL
+49 EKVFFTWFRDSPDSL

-105 FKNRCVSSLTL
+105 FKNRCISSLTL

-124 GIISVIIC
+124 GIISAIIC
-132 CASGCSAAKVLP
+132 CASGCSASKVLP
-144 VIFYQYAQYAG
+144 VIFYQYAG
-155 FLTMMFAGFA
+155 FLTMIFAGFA

-203 VFLRGRTAVSGANY
+203 VFLRGRTAVSGVNY
-217 ADGMDMQYY
+217 TGNMDMQHY
-226 YFAFSPRRGGRGIM
+226 YFSFSIQRGGRGIM

-253 SRADLMNLKLRGF
+253 SIEDSAISDLRGF

-271 GFCKDGSSLPG
+271 GYCKDGSSLPG
-282 IDAWLPILLWI
+282 IGAWLPILLWI

-301 LAQRMFGRKKLEE
+301 LAQRMFSKKKLEE

-332 VFCGFSVPS
+332 VFCGFSVPA
-341 WVLKTAL
+341 WVLKTTI
-348 PSVNTALA
+348 PSVNTALT
-356 ALLGAAVMLA
+356 ALLGIAVMLA

-451 VKPYSNCITLST
+451 LKPYTNCITLST

-474 KLITT
+474 KLITN
-479 EKKSDEKTSA
+479 EKKSDEKTNTQ
-489 PFSVKYYF
+489 FSVKYYF

-508 NISEKDLNTY
+508 NISEKDLNSY
-518 FAVADADE
+518 FAVADTDG
-526 VKKQQYLF
+526 VKEQQYLF
-534 LAASDTEREELEN
+534 LAASDTEREKLES
-547 ESVKA
+547 EDVKA
-552 PGMSNSQGYFFFQN
+552 PNMSNLQGYFLFRN
-566 YGSPLRNAKGA
+566 YGNPLRNKDGV

-597 LGKCIWGDISK
+597 LGKCIWSDISK

-627 IDNAT
+627 NDSAT
-632 SYDGRYEEN
+632 YYGGRYEEN

-685 RRIISKAKEINK
+685 RRIILQAQEINK
-697 NGSYGGTAI
+697 SGKYGGTAI

-721 KLVNKTFG
+721 KLVTKAFG
-729 DMDDCFIKSV
+729 DMDDCFIKSI

-764 VQITF
+764 AQITF

-775 TMYISE
+775 TMYIPE